1 MSSPQRNVLALLAEN
16 TFHSSQC
23 HIYKHT
29 RNTRNTTQHN
39 TTLTPL
45 FRVIAR
51 VAVACGAVSRR

>member
-16 TFHSSQC
+16 TFRSSEY

-29 RNTRNTTQHN
+29 RNTTQHN
-39 TTLTPL
+39 ATLTPL

-51 VAVACGAVSRR
+51 VAVACGAASRR